1 MFEIGDKAVYPGHG
15 VGVIERIETREISGS
30 NKSFYVLKILENGM
44 TIMVPTDH
52 VNMVGL
58 REIIP
63 EIQVPKVF
71 EILKEKDVSTYNQ
84 TWNRRYREYMEKINT
99 GSIFEIAEVLRDL
112 YMLKSEKELSFGE
125 RKILDTARNLLVT
138 EIAIAMRAQE
148 KEVVQELRT
157 ILEN

>member
-1 MFEIGDKAVYPGHG
+1 
-15 VGVIERIETREISGS
+15 
-30 NKSFYVLKILENGM
+30 M
-44 TIMVPTDH
+44 TIMIPTDH
-52 VNMVGL
+52 VQMVGL

-63 EIQVPKVF
+63 EIQVPRVF
-71 EILKEKDVSTYNQ
+71 QILKEKDASTYNQ

-125 RKILDTARNLLVT
+125 RKILDTAKNLLVT
-138 EIAIAMRAQE
+138 EIAIAMRSQE
-148 KEVVQELRT
+148 NEVVQELRT